1 MANQYSLPVR
11 EVHLRC
17 VKCGKD
23 YSIRTS
29 NLELYTSEVKAAW
42 TCLVCRPRG
51 IGNSMS
57 AKQLA
62 PAALV
67 TDKATTNLEP
77 KITEDQIRDVL
88 AKLPIP
94 DRWKAELQ
102 SRVHPDVSKRSELL
116 LELNAIVDSKTRV
129 REGSVEERREEV
141 KVKCLEV
148 IDKILVS

>member
-1 MANQYSLPVR
+1 
-11 EVHLRC
+11 
-17 VKCGKD
+17 
-23 YSIRTS
+23 
-29 NLELYTSEVKAAW
+29 
-42 TCLVCRPRG
+42 
-51 IGNSMS
+51 MS